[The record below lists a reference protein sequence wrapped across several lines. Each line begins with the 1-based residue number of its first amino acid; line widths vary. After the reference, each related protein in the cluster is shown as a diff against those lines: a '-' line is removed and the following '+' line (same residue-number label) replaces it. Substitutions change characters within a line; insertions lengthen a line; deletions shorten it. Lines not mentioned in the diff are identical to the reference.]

1 MNPKS
6 NLTDED
12 LNRVATKVSDL
23 LVENDKKIDDKMNE
37 KLDLYY
43 EFYQQTTKRVNFA
56 MFVTVAVFAMSLMLY
71 VKIVMFHS

>member
-43 EFYQQTTKRVNFA
+43 EYYQRTSKLVNFA
-56 MFVTVAVFAMSLMLY
+56 IFVTVAVFAMSLMLY

>member
-23 LVENDKKIDDKMNE
+23 LVENDKKIDEKMNE

-43 EFYQQTTKRVNFA
+43 EYYQRTSKLVNFA
-56 MFVTVAVFAMSLMLY
+56 IFVTVAVFAMSLMLY